1 MPTDKKALVLSAGGL
16 FAAYQVGV
24 CEALWPY
31 WRPDIVVGASA
42 GALNAWM
49 LASGAS
55 PEDLH
60 AEWFRPESA
69 RAIKMFDPAPLLQ
82 RARRLHRD
90 YPRRL
95 PVGIVAVRVPWF
107 RQCLFQDEEVTPE
120 HLVATCSV
128 PFFYPMQRVKG
139 RRLVDGGLFEATP
152 VWAAASMGATS
163 AIAINCL
170 PNVLPWPI
178 HVALSAVRRLRK
190 MPVSPELKAHFIR
203 PSGWMGTAREAMVW
217 NRGNVERWLELG
229 RKDGEEFVKENLP

>member
-1 MPTDKKALVLSAGGL
+1 M
-16 FAAYQVGV
+16 
-24 CEALWPY
+24 
-31 WRPDIVVGASA
+31 
-42 GALNAWM
+42 
-49 LASGAS
+49 
-55 PEDLH
+55 
-60 AEWFRPESA
+60 
-69 RAIKMFDPAPLLQ
+69 
-82 RARRLHRD
+82 
-90 YPRRL
+90 
-95 PVGIVAVRVPWF
+95 
-107 RQCLFQDEEVTPE
+107 
-120 HLVATCSV
+120 
-128 PFFYPMQRVKG
+128 
-139 RRLVDGGLFEATP
+139 DGGLFEATP